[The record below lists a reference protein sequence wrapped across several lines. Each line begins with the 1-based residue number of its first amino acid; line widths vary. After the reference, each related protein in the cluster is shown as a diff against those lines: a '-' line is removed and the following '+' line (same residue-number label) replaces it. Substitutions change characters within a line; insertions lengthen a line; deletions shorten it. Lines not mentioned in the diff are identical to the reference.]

1 MKKAY
6 SKPQIFFDSFE
17 LSQSIALG
25 CEKITNQA
33 EYVCIVTEKDS
44 GIVYI
49 TNSDCRY
56 TPPGGNDGICYHAPD
71 DSTNVYSS

>member
-6 SKPQIFFDSFE
+6 SKPQILFDSFE

-33 EYVCIVTEKDS
+33 EGSCVVTEKET
-44 GIVYI
+44 GITYFAG
-49 TNSDCRY
+49 TGCMF
-56 TPPGGNDGICYHAPD
+56 TPPGPGDSICYHAPD